1 MKPTPD
7 MPSSEA
13 RRECPFCAEQIKA
26 AAKICP
32 FCQSR
37 LGRHARPQQEL
48 QAGVLLVV
56 WTVLIAGFIF
66 WEKRLTWPKSGRDT
80 TAYRQELQVTRVQ
93 LSASDSRSAALTGW
107 ITNQGRRFWW
117 VHSLEVRFLNPDGNL
132 LDVRAPTM
140 PESFVA
146 PPGQETAFRV
156 TLKGL
161 PEAVLAAG
169 IQARVNEASVGQ
181 SRHLSED

>member
-1 MKPTPD
+1 M
-7 MPSSEA
+7 
-13 RRECPFCAEQIKA
+13 
-26 AAKICP
+26 
-32 FCQSR
+32 
-37 LGRHARPQQEL
+37 
-48 QAGVLLVV
+48 VLV
-56 WTVLIAGFIF
+56 AGFSF
-66 WEKRLTWPKSGRDT
+66 WAQPLTRPKPGRDT
-80 TAYRQELQVTRVQ
+80 TAYRQELPVTRVQ

-117 VHSLEVRFLNPDGNL
+117 VHSLEVRFLNPDGSL

-146 PPGQETAFRV
+146 PPGQETAFCV

-169 IQARVNEASVGQ
+169 IQVRVNEASVGQ
-181 SRHLSED
+181 PRRPSED